1 MQRREHDLYV
11 PFHRNKFN
19 VILGM
24 PAEQVPNVDDIDVV
38 TPRDLAVDSVDVPD
52 QGTFNPKAGTLTAF
66 VGHEA
71 RRRFSI

>member
-1 MQRREHDLYV
+1 
-11 PFHRNKFN
+11 
-19 VILGM
+19 M

-52 QGTFNPKAGTLTAF
+52 QGTFSPKAGTLTAF